1 MQKDIKPI
9 LEKVESGTYNGEEE
23 RIAKL
28 WLFQLRSKDLDQISE
43 AELEDT
49 SEQIW
54 NRLQPDA
61 ASPVRRFKGLHF
73 EKATHRMTHFFI
85 GKN

>member
-9 LEKVESGTYNGEEE
+9 LEKVESGTYNEEEE

-43 AELEDT
+43 AF
-49 SEQIW
+49 
-54 NRLQPDA
+54 
-61 ASPVRRFKGLHF
+61 RFGRILIECKRIF
-73 EKATHRMTHFFI
+73 CNPFMC
-85 GKN
+85 

>member
-28 WLFQLRSKDLDQISE
+28 WLFQFSGMETNKTAIRE
-43 AELEDT
+43 PP
-49 SEQIW
+49 
-54 NRLQPDA
+54 N
-61 ASPVRRFKGLHF
+61 
-73 EKATHRMTHFFI
+73 
-85 GKN
+85 